1 MESENIFYK
10 KLKLVSYNMHGFN
23 QGRLTVDEM
32 IHYYNPD
39 VFLLQEHW
47 LTPAN
52 MNKLNVFQEYFMYG
66 CSAMTK
72 TVETG
77 LLCGRPFGGVSF
89 LIHNSIRAL
98 CKTICCSDRFAIM
111 KIANFII
118 VIYNLPCMGSADRF
132 EICDE
137 LLNDI
142 RSWLDR
148 YPACEFIIA
157 GDFNV
162 DLDTA
167 DTVSRIINYFCAERS
182 LVRCDSLFDKA

>member
-23 QGRLTVDEM
+23 QGRLTVDEI

-77 LLCGRPFGGVSF
+77 LL
-89 LIHNSIRAL
+89 
-98 CKTICCSDRFAIM
+98 
-111 KIANFII
+111 
-118 VIYNLPCMGSADRF
+118 
-132 EICDE
+132 
-137 LLNDI
+137 
-142 RSWLDR
+142 
-148 YPACEFIIA
+148 
-157 GDFNV
+157 
-162 DLDTA
+162 
-167 DTVSRIINYFCAERS
+167 
-182 LVRCDSLFDKA
+182 